1 MPVDREGAVKNT
13 ANGEL
18 DPVDRRVGTAT
29 ALPVDPLGTGQRS
42 TGMKYVGDQF
52 PVMSDPPSA
61 LESADFKTIL
71 DRMGD
76 GFFAVD
82 TDWRI
87 TYANDRGREILRTA
101 MADDALDSVDRI
113 EGLDFWESI
122 PEAVDT
128 VFDERYHEAIATQES
143 VSFDAYY
150 PPLQT
155 WFDVR
160 AFPSESGL
168 SVYLRDIT
176 DERELERQRQESL
189 HAIQRL
195 YAVSSDRDRSFGEKV
210 DALLELGC
218 EYLEL
223 PNGFLTRIDEATQRV
238 ERSHA
243 DHPALQPGESCPL
256 DEAYCKRTIE
266 LDHLLTVVDA
276 IEEGWDDDPAHDRFG
291 LGSYIGGRVEVDGE
305 LYGTLCFAD
314 TEPHE
319 EPFSDTQRTFV
330 ELLTRW
336 VSYELERQ
344 QAQSQIKRERD
355 RLDEFASVVSH
366 DLRNPLNT
374 ATGRAELLADDCDSE
389 HLPPIRRS
397 LSRMEAL
404 IEDLLTLAR
413 DGVPAEELTDID
425 LAPVAHDAWATSET
439 ADAAVDIDTDG
450 LRIRADES
458 RLRQLLENL
467 FRNAAE
473 HGGESV
479 TVTVGSLPNGNGF
492 YVEDDGQGIPKSKR
506 DQVFETGYTTTTA
519 GTGFGLSIVAEIAT
533 AHGWDVAV
541 TEGSDGGAR
550 FEITGVTVL

>member
-1 MPVDREGAVKNT
+1 MTDFPSV
-13 ANGEL
+13 
-18 DPVDRRVGTAT
+18 
-29 ALPVDPLGTGQRS
+29 LG
-42 TGMKYVGDQF
+42 
-52 PVMSDPPSA
+52 
-61 LESADFKTIL
+61 SADFKTIL

-87 TYANDRGREILRTA
+87 IYANDRGREILRAA
-101 MADDALDSVDRI
+101 MTDEALDSTAQI
-113 EGLDFWESI
+113 EGLHFWEAI
-122 PEAVDT
+122 PDAVDT
-128 VFDERYHEAIATQES
+128 EFDKQYHDAMATQED

-150 PPLQT
+150 PPLRT

-195 YAVSSDRDRSFGEKV
+195 YAVSSDRELSFEQKV

-218 EYLEL
+218 QYLDL
-223 PNGFLTRIDEATQRV
+223 PNGFLTHIDEAIQQI
-238 ERSHA
+238 ERSYA
-243 DHPALQPGESCPL
+243 DHPGLQPGESCPL
-256 DEAYCKRTIE
+256 DEAYCRRTIE
-266 LDHLLTVVDA
+266 LDHLLTVVNAVD
-276 IEEGWDDDPAHDRFG
+276 EGWEDDPAYDRFE
-291 LGSYIGGRVEVDGE
+291 LGSYIGGRVEVDGK

-314 TEPHE
+314 TEPRQKR
-319 EPFSDTQRTFV
+319 FNDTQETFV

-344 QAQSQIKRERD
+344 HAQSQLKRERD
-355 RLDEFASVVSH
+355 RLDKFASVVSH

-374 ATGRAELLADDCDSE
+374 ATGRAELLAAECDSE

-397 LSRMEAL
+397 LLRMQSL

-413 DGVPAEELTDID
+413 EGVSVEALTDVD
-425 LAPVAHDAWATSET
+425 LAALADEAWTTSET
-439 ADAAVDIDTDG
+439 ADATLDIDLDRF
-450 LRIRADES
+450 RIQADES

-467 FRNAAE
+467 FRNAVE
-473 HGGESV
+473 HGDDSGV
-479 TVTVGSLPNGNGF
+479 VTVGELPSGSGF
-492 YVEDDGQGIPKSKR
+492 YVEDNGSGIPESER
-506 DQVFETGYTTTTA
+506 EQVFETGYTTTDD

-533 AHGWDVAV
+533 AHGWDVTV
-541 TEGSDGGAR
+541 TDGTDGGAR
-550 FEITGVTVL
+550 FEIRGVTVL